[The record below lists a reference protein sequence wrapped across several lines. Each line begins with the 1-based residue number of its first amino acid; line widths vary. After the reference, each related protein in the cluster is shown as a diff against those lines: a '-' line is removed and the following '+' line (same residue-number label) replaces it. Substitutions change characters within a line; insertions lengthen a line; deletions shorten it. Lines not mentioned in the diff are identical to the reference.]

1 MGRHRPIQRVVRIG
15 VEEGRVERRALDEML
30 VDLDTFRRQEM
41 EEQMLRQ
48 LQMPVMVQSE
58 RSPADRPPDASLVR
72 FFEGKSL
79 EELKS
84 ALGGDELIEVI
95 RGQNILTKETG
106 GNPDQIDAGDEAA
119 SVAAVC
125 AGNDQQYAPLLHFR
139 VASWDID
146 QYWEEQKSAIAQR
159 YGVDTVTHPFA
170 KLYDTLS
177 MHWAESFR
185 GVRAFDQLA
194 KIIPAQLPDV
204 VARRELRVLYPA
216 SGSHIAP
223 LLTAMQLIDAGV
235 IDRAVYVYTEL
246 TAKALTDLAL
256 QLEPFATLAFGPR
269 YSYPNAGW
277 ERTLDVHY
285 HGGTIRIQFA
295 YRRSGNAFYRED
307 DRRRADLIVL
317 HDTETTN
324 ATLLAPMLMAD
335 RDAPT
340 DHAQLVVMDGDDAA
354 PTKADDK
361 SGGWVRLPI
370 EPVRIPGQ
378 YGHCVQPDTMVREVG
393 SCFYKSAWVFPL
405 NAPALQALAQ
415 KAATVDALR
424 QALMPPAPKDGV
436 Q

>member
-1 MGRHRPIQRVVRIG
+1 MGRHRPIQHVVRVG

-30 VDLDTFRRQEM
+30 VDLDTFQRQEM

-48 LQMPVMVQSE
+48 LQMPVMVQME
-58 RSPADRPPDASLVR
+58 RPPADRSPDASLVR

-79 EELKS
+79 EELQR

-95 RGQNILTKETG
+95 RRQNVLTKETG
-106 GNPDQIDAGDEAA
+106 GNPDRIDAGDEAA

-125 AGNDQQYAPLLHFR
+125 AGSDQKYTPLLHFR

-146 QYWEEQKSAIAQR
+146 QYWAEQKSAIAQR

-177 MHWAESFR
+177 TRWDESFR

-216 SGSHIAP
+216 SGAHIAP

-256 QLEPFATLAFGPR
+256 QLEPFAILSFGPK
-269 YSYPNAGW
+269 YVYPDAGW
-277 ERTLDVHY
+277 ERTMDFHY

-295 YRRSGNAFYRED
+295 CRRSGDAFYREE

-335 RDAPT
+335 RAAPT
-340 DHAQLVVMDGDDAA
+340 DRAQLIVMEGDDAA

-361 SGGWVRLPI
+361 SGGWVKLPM
-370 EPVRIPGQ
+370 EPTQIPGP
-378 YGHCVQPDTMVREVG
+378 YGHCVQPDTVMREVG

-424 QALMPPAPKDGV
+424 QALMPSATGDGA